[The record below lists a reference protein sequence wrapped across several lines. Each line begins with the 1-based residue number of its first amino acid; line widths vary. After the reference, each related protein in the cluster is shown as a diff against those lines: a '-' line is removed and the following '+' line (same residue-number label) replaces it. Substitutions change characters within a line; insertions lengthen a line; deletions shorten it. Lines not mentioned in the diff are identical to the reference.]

1 MGNRAAV
8 GVQIPFELIEAAG
21 TKVAVARRGNGEPVL
36 CLHAT
41 GQGARDFEHF
51 EALVVPLG
59 FEITAIDWPG
69 QGASPPDATSAKPSA
84 SRYAEI
90 LADLV
95 HSLFPASAPIV
106 LGNSIGGMAAIRF
119 AASRPDLVRA
129 LVLANPGGL
138 APLDRT
144 ARLAI
149 DAMRR
154 FFAGGARSARWFPSA
169 LAVYY
174 RLVLPSRPAK
184 AQRKRI
190 VAAGQEVAE
199 LVGEAWKG
207 FADPASDLR
216 PDLARVTCPVL
227 FAWAMQDRVV
237 AWSKSAPTV
246 TGHHGGHVRQFR
258 GGHAAFLEDPDAF
271 AAAFV
276 NFTHGLAENHHG
288 RVA

>member
-1 MGNRAAV
+1 MEKRDAV
-8 GVQIPFELIEAAG
+8 GVQAPFELIEAAG
-21 TKVAVARRGNGEPVL
+21 TKVAVARRGKGEPVL

-41 GQGARDFEHF
+41 GHGARDFEHF
-51 EALVVPLG
+51 VARVVPLG
-59 FEITAIDWPG
+59 FETTAIDWPG
-69 QGASPPDATSAKPSA
+69 QGASPPDATGAMPSA
-84 SRYAEI
+84 SRYADI

-95 HSLFPASAPIV
+95 HSLFPASDPIV

-119 AASRPDLVRA
+119 AASRPNRVRA

-138 APLDRT
+138 APLDLT

-149 DAMRR
+149 GAMRR
-154 FFAGGARSARWFPSA
+154 FFAGGARNARWFPSA
-169 LAVYY
+169 LALYY
-174 RLVLPSRPAK
+174 RLVLPPPSVK
-184 AQRKRI
+184 AQRERI
-190 VAAGQEVAE
+190 VAAGKEVAE
-199 LVGEAWKG
+199 LVGEAWEG

-216 PDLARVTCPVL
+216 PDLAQVTCPVL

-237 AWSKSAPTV
+237 AWSKSAPAV
-246 TGHHGGHVRQFR
+246 TGHLGGHVRHFR

-276 NFTHGLAENHHG
+276 DFTQGLAEKHHG